1 MGSSSRN
8 RILRVALAA
17 VVLMVAGLPGG
28 SLHAQ
33 SKPKLSAEEIARLMD
48 NPVGELIQLPI
59 QYDRLSVRSPQGDD
73 ARAVTTVKV
82 IPTFPLG
89 RGRWRL
95 VNRLVVPHVGLPD
108 SPLGDG
114 PSGFGDLTYVG
125 ALTPSSSS
133 DLGRGKLIWAVG
145 PTLVL
150 PTAGEGSLGQGKY
163 QLGPAAAVAYL
174 GPRLTLGLFG
184 QHWWSVAGDAA
195 RASVSQTNLQY
206 FWYLRLP
213 EQWAI
218 GASPS
223 ITIDWKAA
231 GGTAVDVPLGI
242 GLNKTLF
249 LGPLPA
255 RVAAE
260 VTRHVITSGD
270 GPEPTWGFR
279 LSVTPVIPA
288 FILRGR

>member
-1 MGSSSRN
+1 MISWSWVTLVRAS
-8 RILRVALAA
+8 LAPIA
-17 VVLMVAGLPGG
+17 IAIAAPVGQ
-28 SLHAQ
+28 SLSAQ
-33 SKPKLSAEEIARLMD
+33 PKTKLSAEEIARLMD
-48 NPVGELIQLPI
+48 NPVGELIQFPI
-59 QYDRLSVRSPQGDD
+59 QYDRLSLRSPLGDD
-73 ARAVTTVKV
+73 ARAVTTIKV
-82 IPTFPLG
+82 IPTFPIG

-108 SPLGDG
+108 TPLGEG
-114 PSGFGDLTYVG
+114 PRGIGDLTYVG

-150 PTAGEGSLGQGKY
+150 PTASEQALGQGKY

-174 GPRLTLGLFG
+174 GPKLTLGLFG
-184 QHWWSVAGDAA
+184 QHWWSVAGDDA
-195 RASVSQTNLQY
+195 RPSVSQSSLQY

-213 EQWAI
+213 DQWAI

-223 ITIDWKAA
+223 ITVDWKAT
-231 GGTAVDVPLGI
+231 GGTAVNVPLGL

-249 LGPLPA
+249 FGPLPA